1 MEIERTV
8 RRLGNSGEEE
18 SKQNRGKR
26 RAGQNTHARGREM
39 AQKKMSDFPL
49 SSHKY
54 FDKELGF
61 YHKGEK
67 KKSRG
72 CLPEDP
78 ALLEFYDLILYK
90 VAA

>member
-1 MEIERTV
+1 MV
-8 RRLGNSGEEE
+8 
-18 SKQNRGKR
+18 
-26 RAGQNTHARGREM
+26 
-39 AQKKMSDFPL
+39 QKKMSEFPL

-54 FDKELGF
+54 LDKGLGF
-61 YHKGEK
+61 YQKGGK